1 MTAPEPA
8 SWRQRLRPVRMTR
21 VALVAPE
28 DALDAIL
35 AEVGSAGVV
44 ELEPVDPGAG
54 PDAGDAA
61 AMDFD
66 RMRAAALH
74 RHGAAAYLGWCPE
87 PARRALSHRLAPLG
101 GALATLP
108 PPPGAEPPT
117 LLAPSGR
124 VSRSF
129 APIVETYGAVP
140 YADVDPTL
148 PAGVAYMVMFGMMFG
163 DAGHGLVLVLAAAV
177 LARHPPRRYPRLRD
191 AWPFVAGAGLA
202 STVFGVLY
210 GEFFGPTGLLPALWL
225 RPLAEPVRLL
235 VAAVGLG
242 GALLAVAYVVGIVN
256 RWREGSAALALYAPS
271 GIAGA
276 AVFAGLGLLAAG
288 VFAASIPLVAVAV
301 AVAAAGLMVAA
312 AGLYTAAGGGGAAVA
327 QTVVQLFDLVIRICA
342 NLVSFARLAAFGL
355 THAALGALVWAGTT
369 ALWQRGGTWTV
380 AAVVVFALG
389 NALAFG
395 LEAVV
400 AGVQALRLEYY
411 ELFSRVFEGTGR
423 PFRPWRCVPATKEV
437 QR

>member
-1 MTAPEPA
+1 MTASEPV

-21 VALVAPE
+21 VALVAAE

-35 AEVGSAGVV
+35 AEVGAAGVV
-44 ELEPVDPGAG
+44 ELELTDPGAG
-54 PDAGDAA
+54 DPDTVDL
-61 AMDFD
+61 D
-66 RMRAAALH
+66 RMRTAALR
-74 RHGAAAYLGWCPE
+74 RHGGAAYLGWCPE
-87 PARRALSHRLAPLG
+87 PQRQALSSRLAPLG
-101 GALATLP
+101 GALAELR
-108 PPPGAEPPT
+108 PPPGTEPPT
-117 LLAPSGR
+117 LLTRSGR

-148 PAGVAYMVMFGMMFG
+148 LAGAAYVVMFGMMFG
-163 DAGHGLVLVLAAAV
+163 DAGHGLVLVLVAAV
-177 LARHPPRRYPRLRD
+177 LARYPPRRYPGLRD

-202 STVFGVLY
+202 SAVFGVLY

-225 RPLAEPVRLL
+225 RPLAEPVPLL

-242 GALLAVAYVVGIVN
+242 GALLAVAYVMGIVN
-256 RWREGSAALALYAPS
+256 RWREGSARLALYAPS

-288 VFAASIPLVAVAV
+288 VFTASVPLVAVAV
-301 AVAAAGLMVAA
+301 AVATAGLGIAAVGLYAA
-312 AGLYTAAGGGGAAVA
+312 AGKGAAAA
-327 QTVVQLFDLVIRICA
+327 QTVVQLFDLVVRLCA

-355 THAALGALVWAGTT
+355 AHAALGALVWAGTT
-369 ALWQRGGTWTV
+369 GLWHRGGTWTV
-380 AAVVVFALG
+380 AAVTVFALG

-423 PFRPWRCVPATKEV
+423 PFRPWHGAPIAKEV

>member
-1 MTAPEPA
+1 MTAPGPV

-28 DALDAIL
+28 DTLDAVL
-35 AEVGSAGVV
+35 AEVGRAGVV
-44 ELEPVDPGAG
+44 ELELVDPGPG
-54 PDAGDAA
+54 DPDAVDL
-61 AMDFD
+61 D
-66 RMRAAALH
+66 RMRATALR

-87 PARRALSHRLAPLG
+87 PERQALSDRLAPLG
-101 GALATLP
+101 GALAELRP
-108 PPPGAEPPT
+108 RPGVEPPT
-117 LLAPSGR
+117 LLAGAGR

-129 APIVETYGAVP
+129 APLVETYGAVP

-148 PAGVAYMVMFGMMFG
+148 PAAVAYVVMFGMMFG
-163 DAGHGLVLVLAAAV
+163 DAGHGLVLVLVAAV
-177 LARHPPRRYPRLRD
+177 LAWRPPRRYPRLRD

-242 GALLAVAYVVGIVN
+242 GAFLAVAYVVGIVN
-256 RWREGSAALALYAPS
+256 RWREGSAGLALYAPS

-276 AVFAGLGLLAAG
+276 AVFAGLCLLAAG
-288 VFAASIPLVAVAV
+288 VFTSSVPLVAVAAVV
-301 AVAAAGLMVAA
+301 AVAGLAIAA
-312 AGLYTAAGGGGAAVA
+312 AGLYAAAGGGAAVA
-327 QTVVQLFDLVIRICA
+327 QTVVQLFDLVVRICA

-369 ALWQRGGTWTV
+369 GLWHRGGTWTV
-380 AAVVVFALG
+380 AAVTVFALG

-423 PFRPWRCVPATKEV
+423 PFRPWRWVPAAKEV

>member
-1 MTAPEPA
+1 MTAPGPA

-28 DALDAIL
+28 DTLDAVL
-35 AEVGSAGVV
+35 AEVGVAGVV
-44 ELEPVDPGAG
+44 ELEPVDHGAG
-54 PDAGDAA
+54 DPDAVSIDQ
-61 AMDFD
+61 
-66 RMRAAALH
+66 MRAAAIR

-87 PARRALSHRLAPLG
+87 PARGALADRLAPLG
-101 GALATLP
+101 GALAALR

-117 LLAPSGR
+117 LLIRAGR

-148 PAGVAYMVMFGMMFG
+148 PAGVAYVVMFGMMFG
-163 DAGHGLVLVLAAAV
+163 DAGHGLVLVLVAV
-177 LARHPPRRYPRLRD
+177 LLARRPPRRYPRLRD

-202 STVFGVLY
+202 ATVFGVLY

-225 RPLAEPVRLL
+225 RPLDEPVRLL

-242 GALLAVAYVVGIVN
+242 GAFLAVAYVVGIVN
-256 RWREGSAALALYAPS
+256 RWREGSAGLALYAPS
-271 GIAGA
+271 GVAGA
-276 AVFAGLGLLAAG
+276 AVFAGLALLAAG
-288 VFAASIPLVAVAV
+288 LFAASVPLVAVSAAV
-301 AVAAAGLMVAA
+301 AAVGLAFAAAGLHAA
-312 AGLYTAAGGGGAAVA
+312 AGEGAAVA
-327 QTVVQLFDLVIRICA
+327 QTVVQLFDLVVRICA

-369 ALWQRGGTWTV
+369 GLWHRGGVWTV
-380 AAVVVFALG
+380 AAVTVFVLG
-389 NALAFG
+389 NAIAFG

-411 ELFSRVFEGTGR
+411 ELFSRVFEGAGR
-423 PFRPWRCVPATKEV
+423 PFRPWRCVPASKEV